1 MSTDY
6 LGYVFGAVVAAGG
19 SMGYVKKR
27 SVPSLVAGLAFGSL
41 AAVGAYHASSH
52 PDTPY
57 IGAGV
62 SATLAGVM
70 GSRAAKS
77 GVMMPGGLIAL
88 LALGMFGKYSLAFY
102 QGNSSK

>member
-19 SMGYVKKR
+19 GMGYVKKR
-27 SVPSLVAGLAFGSL
+27 SVPSLVAGLAFGGL

-62 SATLAGVM
+62 SAALAGVM

-77 GVMMPGGLIAL
+77 GVVRCISSRLHKVII
-88 LALGMFGKYSLAFY
+88 SLDLYHFCLF
-102 QGNSSK
+102 